1 MLRNILKFAFLAFFL
16 NACVTNPTIK
26 YDDKEIQVK
35 IDKAKYYKIPS
46 EKQANKK
53 GLDSCVFD
61 SLYLRD
67 KNDKYDFS
75 LDYIDLNE
83 RCDWGGFSKSE
94 YLSHIKDSN
103 KIRYLKFAQKFEKEN
118 MEITKYQTDKKC
130 GFYLVSI
137 YGAGEVIFIVD
148 KNGALVSDM
157 TKDFDMDMQVDIK
170 NSCSNETLE
179 LKHSI
184 IKNNFFYKYF
194 KKEENDKN
202 GILWILEN

>member
-1 MLRNILKFAFLAFFL
+1 MLKNIFKITLLAL
-16 NACVTNPTIK
+16 ILSGCVVNPTIK
-26 YDDKEIQVK
+26 HDDKDIEVK

-46 EKQANKK
+46 DKQASFQRA
-53 GLDSCVFD
+53 DSCVFD

-75 LDYIDLNE
+75 LDYIDLDTK
-83 RCDWGGFSKSE
+83 CDWAGFSKSE

-103 KIRYLKFAQKFEKEN
+103 GISGLKFIKKYEN
-118 MEITKYQTDKKC
+118 KNLDITKYQTDKQC
-130 GFYLVSI
+130 SFYLVGI
-137 YGAGEVIFIVD
+137 YALDEVIFIVD

-157 TKDFDMDMQVDIK
+157 SKNLGIDMKVDIEK
-170 NSCSNETLE
+170 SCDNSTLE

-194 KKEENDKN
+194 KKEKNDENK
-202 GILWILEN
+202 ILWILEK